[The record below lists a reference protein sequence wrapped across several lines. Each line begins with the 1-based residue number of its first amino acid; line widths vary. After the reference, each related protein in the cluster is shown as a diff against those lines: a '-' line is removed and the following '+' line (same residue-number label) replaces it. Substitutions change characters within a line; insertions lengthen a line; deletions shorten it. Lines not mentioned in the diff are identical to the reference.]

1 MPPLKLIVADGDPQ
15 ACRHLASLLSY
26 YPNLQLHN
34 SSHDFKQ
41 LQENWLQHQPDL
53 VFLDMNLPGLTDS
66 HPLFSAKTQ
75 YQSPLLIALS
85 QQEQDA
91 YRAVDSYAFTFLL
104 KPVNRLHLART
115 LMNAH
120 TLLRQQPEVS
130 YSPYPATLLFYSGHS
145 LLRLDEPGVLMIQS
159 AGNYL
164 CIHTTDGNHVVRDTL
179 KAILPRLPKCFVQIH
194 RSTLVNLHHLKQL
207 SLQHGVYL
215 LELSDHSLVPV
226 SRRYRSGLQSF
237 LRDYL
242 P

>member
-53 VFLDMNLPGLTDS
+53 VFLDMNLPGLNDS
-66 HPLFSAKTQ
+66 HPLLSGKTQ

-91 YRAVDSYAFTFLL
+91 YHAVDSYAFTFLL

-120 TLLRQQPEVS
+120 SLLRQQPEVS
-130 YSPYPATLLFYSGHS
+130 
-145 LLRLDEPGVLMIQS
+145 
-159 AGNYL
+159 
-164 CIHTTDGNHVVRDTL
+164 
-179 KAILPRLPKCFVQIH
+179 
-194 RSTLVNLHHLKQL
+194 
-207 SLQHGVYL
+207 
-215 LELSDHSLVPV
+215 
-226 SRRYRSGLQSF
+226 
-237 LRDYL
+237 
-242 P
+242 